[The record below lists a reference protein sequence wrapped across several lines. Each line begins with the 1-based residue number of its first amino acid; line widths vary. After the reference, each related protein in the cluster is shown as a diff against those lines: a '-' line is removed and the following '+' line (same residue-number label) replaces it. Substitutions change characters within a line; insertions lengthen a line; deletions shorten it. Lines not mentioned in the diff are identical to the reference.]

1 MAPGTAIRLV
11 TRGALDP
18 ASPLASLLASL
29 LAPAP
34 AGE

>member
-18 ASPLASLLASL
+18 ASPLASLLA
-29 LAPAP
+29 PAP